1 LPPYT
6 RFPSPE
12 FEPTFVGHLAVS
24 SEAASGRVCAY
35 RSSYAGAAIGE
46 INDRRNGVEML
57 AKRKA
62 RWGRKMKRTRANL
75 KAREDDTEDSTLE
88 VALRYASIGLP
99 VFPLHAKNIAGKC
112 SCNRECGEP
121 GKHSRVK
128 DATTD
133 SGLIKKYW
141 TKWPAAKIGMPLG
154 SSSGFL
160 ALVVK
165 GAIGQKTLR
174 ALEEKVK

>member
-1 LPPYT
+1 
-6 RFPSPE
+6 
-12 FEPTFVGHLAVS
+12 
-24 SEAASGRVCAY
+24 
-35 RSSYAGAAIGE
+35 
-46 INDRRNGVEML
+46 ML
-57 AKRKA
+57 AKKKA

-75 KAREDDTEDSTLE
+75 KAREDDTEDGTLD

-99 VFPLHAKNIAGKC
+99 VFLLHNKNIAGKC
-112 SCNRECGEP
+112 SCPNSKCSEP

-128 DATTD
+128 EATTD
-133 SGLIKKYW
+133 SKLIKKYW
-141 TKWPAAKIGMPLG
+141 TKWPDAKIGMPLG